1 MKNLKVEIILPG
13 RVKKRKVGKKIKEYI
28 EAVKAA
34 KRLNKLLDEVDLDE
48 IEKEAENFRRKFKFR
63 GSSH

>member
-1 MKNLKVEIILPG
+1 MKNLKVEIVVPDNI
-13 RVKKRKVGKKIKEYI
+13 KKRKVGKKIKGYL

-34 KRLNKLLDEVDLDE
+34 ERLNKLLDEVDLDE
-48 IEKEAENFRRKFKFR
+48 IEKEVDDFRKKFKFR

>member
-1 MKNLKVEIILPG
+1 MKNLKVEIVVPDSI
-13 RVKKRKVGKKIKEYI
+13 KKRKVGKKIKGYL

-34 KRLNKLLDEVDLDE
+34 ERLNKLFDEVDLDE
-48 IEKEAENFRRKFKFR
+48 IEKEVDDFRKKFKFR

>member
-1 MKNLKVEIILPG
+1 MKNLKVEIVVPDD
-13 RVKKRKVGKKIKEYI
+13 VKKRKVGKKIKEYI

-34 KRLNKLLDEVDLDE
+34 ERLSKLLDEVDLDE
-48 IEKEAENFRRKFKFR
+48 IEKEADDFRKKFRFR

>member
-1 MKNLKVEIILPG
+1 MKDLKVEIILPSEI
-13 RVKKRKVGKKIKEYI
+13 KKRRISKKIKEYI

-34 KRLNKLLDEVDLDE
+34 KGLNKLLDEVDLDE